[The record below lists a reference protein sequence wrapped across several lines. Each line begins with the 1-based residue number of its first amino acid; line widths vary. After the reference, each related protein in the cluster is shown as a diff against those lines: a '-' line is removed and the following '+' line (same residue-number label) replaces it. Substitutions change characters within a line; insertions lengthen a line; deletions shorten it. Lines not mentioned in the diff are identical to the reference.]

1 MPFHHARVR
10 GSILDPR
17 PTCTDRP
24 ADLLTYRTYVRW
36 HEGVLAVRSQH
47 EVELVLGLV
56 RDGFNDCEIARTT
69 GVPRSTVR
77 EWRHGLNFCLPRP
90 RRKRAGQRSDGVGR
104 HDCVSR
110 HDFSQLPPAAYSYLL
125 GVYLGDGCVSAAPR
139 AVWKLRLAMDAAYSQ
154 IIEES
159 CAAMEAVVPGKR
171 ANCYKRPAESYVEV
185 SMYWKHWPCLIP
197 QHGPGRKHLR
207 PIVLTSWQEEIVQ
220 GEREAL
226 IRGLIHSDG
235 CRIVANDRGVA
246 SIRYHFSNL
255 SEDIKKIFCESLDDL
270 GIPWTRPCDRQIAIY
285 RKSAVAILD
294 TFVGPKR

>member
-235 CRIVANDRGVA
+235 CRIVANDHGVA
-246 SIRYHFSNL
+246 RSVTTSPTSRRTSRRSSARAWTTSGFRGRGMRPPDRDL
-255 SEDIKKIFCESLDDL
+255 SQERGGD
-270 GIPWTRPCDRQIAIY
+270 PRHVR
-285 RKSAVAILD
+285 
-294 TFVGPKR
+294 GP